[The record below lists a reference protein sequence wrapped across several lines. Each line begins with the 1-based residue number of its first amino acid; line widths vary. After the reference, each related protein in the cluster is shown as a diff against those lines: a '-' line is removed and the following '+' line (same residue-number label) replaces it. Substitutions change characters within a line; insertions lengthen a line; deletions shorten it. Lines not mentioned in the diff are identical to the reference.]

1 MRLFKNGYVYFCIGA
16 LFFLPTCAHAYG
28 LNNIQG
34 EVIVNRGITISNV
47 LLDQVV
53 YSAGDSATLSF
64 EIENTTDTIQS
75 GLTYR
80 VDAVGSFDATT
91 KEPSTRFT
99 VGDVVELPLLQPKEI
114 HTIEMPYTLPAYG
127 LSQDM
132 GLRISIYNEIGE
144 LVRATSIPVLITG
157 IQSVSQQYIAQL
169 QVDGQPF
176 PLLAGPTLHQGER
189 VSFAI
194 SLQRSRAARTLTPS
208 VDVYR
213 GLGTFD
219 ATVDSFAGQTITLS
233 TVKSVEQRIVLP
245 TFEYTP
251 GVYTAV
257 VTYKDTEGVVWAGPF
272 EMRYVVAGVRPTLVS
287 SLPTKLEVSAGDT
300 FDVVVVYKNP
310 PKDLQLDATYDPASY
325 VGNMEAEVSVV
336 DAHNVLIG
344 TQRISFLPGKN
355 DTRASFV
362 VPHYMYGMRI
372 VTRLFED
379 GVVRDTRDQVLPTV
393 ASLSADSV
401 EEVRIDA
408 RQQRG
413 LVAGGVVLV
422 LLIITVLIAVR
433 MHMKKQNH
441 R

>member
-1 MRLFKNGYVYFCIGA
+1 MRFYIHVTIYSLLAVFISIPLF
-16 LFFLPTCAHAYG
+16 THAYG

-34 EVIVNRGITISNV
+34 EVVVNRGITISNV

-80 VDAVGSFDATT
+80 VDAVGSFDTTT

-99 VGDVVELPLLQPKEI
+99 VGNVVELPLLQPKEI
-114 HTIEMPYTLPAYG
+114 HTIEMPYTLPTYG

-132 GLRISIYNEIGE
+132 GLRISMYNEIGE

-194 SLQRSRAARTLTPS
+194 SLQRSRVARTLTPS

-219 ATVDSFAGQTITLS
+219 ATIDSFAGATITLS
-233 TVKSVEQRIVLP
+233 TTRSVEQRIVLP

-272 EMRYVVAGVRPTLVS
+272 EMRYVVADVRPTLVS
-287 SLPTKLEVSAGDT
+287 ALPTTIEANANDT
-300 FDVVVVYKNP
+300 FDVVVMYQNP
-310 PKDLQLDATYDPASY
+310 PKDIQLEATYDPASY
-325 VGNMEAEVSVV
+325 VGAMTAEVNVV

-344 TQRISFLPGKN
+344 TQRVSFLPGKN
-355 DTRASFV
+355 DARVSFV
-362 VPHYMYGMRI
+362 APHYMYGMRI
-372 VTRLFED
+372 VTTLFED
-379 GVVRDTRDQVLPTV
+379 GVIRDTQDQVLPNV
-393 ASLSADSV
+393 ASLSADSA
-401 EEVRIDA
+401 EEVHIDA
-408 RQQRG
+408 KQQQG

-422 LLIITVLIAVR
+422 LFIITVLIAIRFHVQ
-433 MHMKKQNH
+433 KKKL
-441 R
+441 